1 MRMRRAVVEGPD
13 LCAGADGGDTSK
25 VKDELARCNVST
37 IFSNDYAFAA
47 LCSDRT
53 VVAWENRWGNSYS
66 IARASWMVG
75 MHGRAGGARR
85 QTWRW

>member
-1 MRMRRAVVEGPD
+1 MRMRGAVVEGPD

-37 IFSNDYAFAA
+37 IFSNSGAFAA

-53 VVAWENRWGNSYS
+53 VVAWGNSGCT
-66 IARASWMVG
+66 ARASGVVG
-75 MHGRAGGARR
+75 MHGRAGGGEAAN
-85 QTWRW
+85 

>member
-25 VKDELARCNVST
+25 DELARCNVSE
-37 IFSNDYAFAA
+37 IFSNSYAFAA

-53 VVAWENRWGNSYS
+53 VVAWGDSDGT
-66 IARASWMVG
+66 ARASGMLG

-85 QTWRW
+85 QTRPW